1 MKEYEVV
8 RFGERSELLPGGRY
22 RSYKRAEIMVGPLG
36 PFTVETE
43 AVDGWE
49 HTLRAK
55 CQEEARRVR
64 MVTE

>member
-8 RFGERSELLPGGRY
+8 RMGERSELLPGGRY
-22 RSYKRAEIMVGPLG
+22 KSYKRVEIMVDELG

-49 HTLRAK
+49 LTLRTK
-55 CQEEARRVR
+55 CQDEARRVR
-64 MVTE
+64 MVTQ